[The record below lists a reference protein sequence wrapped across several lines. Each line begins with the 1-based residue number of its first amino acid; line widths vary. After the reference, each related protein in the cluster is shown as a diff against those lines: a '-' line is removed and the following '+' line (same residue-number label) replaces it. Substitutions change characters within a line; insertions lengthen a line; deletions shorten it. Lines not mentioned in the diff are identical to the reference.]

1 MTTQD
6 KADYFG
12 AVVVAL
18 LLILTAW
25 GNAWVMLV
33 ASLVGLL
40 LSIALFRK
48 EVVQRG
54 LLAASVACVLAFII
68 ALVIGQ
74 R

>member
-1 MTTQD
+1 MTTQAKED
-6 KADYFG
+6 IFA

-40 LSIALFRK
+40 FSIALFRK
-48 EVVQRG
+48 EVVKRG
-54 LLAASVACVLAFII
+54 LLAAAVACVLAFII